1 MPSFPGSVF
10 SAASRSAGQT
20 IGSAHMNAVQDEL
33 NAITDGY
40 LNGTARLNS
49 SASTLASLDVNG
61 NSTLASSITFGSI
74 PYVMPSSGGSTG
86 QVLTCVSTSGSTM
99 GLEWRDAAVS
109 SAVYAR
115 VNASTGLQ
123 VANDALT
130 VVSFNNQRTITPASV
145 HSTTTNPTRL
155 TAPSSGMYVI
165 SGGVRWNS
173 LSTGA
178 GRAVLSIRLNGA
190 TDLVTETVGLAGTF
204 TLTKN
209 ITTLYNLAATDYV
222 ELTVEQNS
230 GSTGS
235 LAVSANTS
243 PEFSLARL

>member
-1 MPSFPGSVF
+1 MPSFPGAVF
-10 SAASRSAGQT
+10 SAGTRSAGQT

-33 NAITDGY
+33 NALTDGY

-61 NSTLASSITFGSI
+61 NSTLASSVTFGSI

-86 QVLTCVSTSGSTM
+86 QVLTCISTSGSTM
-99 GLEWRDAAVS
+99 GLEWRDAVVS

-115 VNASTGLQ
+115 VNASTSLQ

-130 VVSFNNQRTITPASV
+130 VVSFNNNRTITPASV

-178 GRAVLSIRLNGA
+178 SRAVLGIRLNGG
-190 TDLVTETVGLAGTF
+190 TDIVTQTAGLAGTF
-204 TLTKN
+204 TLTQN
-209 ITTLYNLAATDYV
+209 VTTLYNLAATDYV

-235 LAVSANTS
+235 LAVAANTS